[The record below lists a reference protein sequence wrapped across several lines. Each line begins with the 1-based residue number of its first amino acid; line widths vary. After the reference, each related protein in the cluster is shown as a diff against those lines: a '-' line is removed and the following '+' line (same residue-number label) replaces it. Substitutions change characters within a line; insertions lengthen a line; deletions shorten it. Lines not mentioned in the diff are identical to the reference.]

1 MHIAGEKLVKF
12 SASAFL
18 CNLMFILKNILKYV
32 VVSLINKTIN
42 IIC

>member
-12 SASAFL
+12 SASVFL
-18 CNLMFILKNILKYV
+18 YNLMFILKNILKYV